1 MGAGVAPACR
11 GAANKTCH
19 TSSRKRGVALA
30 EKTRPDLI
38 PPFPPPTQTAW
49 FALVASAEFMLH
61 DVQNEAFPEQLR
73 ERLRLFGEK
82 SRPRDFFLVSQPT
95 WLDAKA
101 GAAAPRVRRP
111 AVALV
116 STDEVWIKF
125 MKLRLDR
132 VLEVELGEMTPAE
145 ALASSGPPPDFAPLD
160 RSPKAGEWTAPYSPY
175 KPGWWAAFTDTAGV
189 V

>member
-1 MGAGVAPACR
+1 
-11 GAANKTCH
+11 
-19 TSSRKRGVALA
+19 
-30 EKTRPDLI
+30 
-38 PPFPPPTQTAW
+38 
-49 FALVASAEFMLH
+49 MLH

-82 SRPRDFFLVSQPT
+82 TRPRDFFLVSQPN

-101 GAAAPRVRRP
+101 GANASRVRRP

-145 ALASSGPPPDFAPLD
+145 ALASAGPPPDFAPLD
-160 RSPKAGEWTAPYSPY
+160 RSPEVGTWTAPYSPY
-175 KPGWWAAFTDTAGV
+175 KPGWWNVFVDTAGLV
-189 V
+189 

>member
-1 MGAGVAPACR
+1 
-11 GAANKTCH
+11 
-19 TSSRKRGVALA
+19 
-30 EKTRPDLI
+30 
-38 PPFPPPTQTAW
+38 
-49 FALVASAEFMLH
+49 MLH

-132 VLEVELGEMTPAE
+132 VLEVELGEMTPVE
-145 ALASSGPPPDFAPLD
+145 ALASAGPPPDFAPLD

-175 KPGWWAAFTDTAGV
+175 KPGWWNVFTDANGV